1 MNDLSPHTPY
11 ASQTDLSS
19 SAISVNGRPNFSMNL
34 SCRAAE
40 SALTP
45 ITTAFFAVIAS
56 CASRKPHA
64 SLLQPGVLSFG

>member
-1 MNDLSPHTPY
+1 MNDLFPHTPY
-11 ASQTDLSS
+11 ASQIDLFS
-19 SAISVNGRPNFSMNL
+19 SATNVNGRPNFSMNL

-45 ITTAFFAVIAS
+45 STTAFFAVIAS
-56 CASRKPHA
+56 WLSRKPHA